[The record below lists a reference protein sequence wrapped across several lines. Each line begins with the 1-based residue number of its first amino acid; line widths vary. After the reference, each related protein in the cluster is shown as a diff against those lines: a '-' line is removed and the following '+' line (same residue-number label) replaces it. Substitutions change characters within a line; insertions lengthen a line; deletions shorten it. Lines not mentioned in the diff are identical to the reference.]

1 MRTIYLHGALRKRFA
16 PSFTLAVDT
25 PAEAFRALISQLP
38 DFREAIAK
46 GEWRVIRGRRRGG
59 MAIDEREL
67 GLRFG
72 REEEMHILPAPKG
85 RKSGGG
91 GKILIGAVILVAAIF
106 TYGAALGYF
115 GAGAA
120 TALGSTAGTT
130 VSGTMAG
137 GALATTAATTWT
149 ASAAVSQLA
158 IGAGLMGAS
167 MMLQGVSALLSPQPK
182 PNRFLETEQRQSFM
196 FTGPVNS
203 GGQGQVMPLI
213 YGGPIRVGSIVGSA
227 QIRSE
232 SVELTT
238 EATTQTY
245 SKSGVLQGAST

>member
-1 MRTIYLHGALRKRFA
+1 MRTIYLHGALRKQFA
-16 PSFTLAVDT
+16 PSYELAVDT
-25 PAEAFRALISQLP
+25 PSEAFRALISQLP
-38 DFREAIAK
+38 GFRAAIEK

-85 RKSGGG
+85 RKSQGGT
-91 GKILIGAVILVAAIF
+91 KVLIGAVILVAAIF
-106 TYGAALGYF
+106 TYGAAIGWF
-115 GAGAA
+115 GGAVAGGMGSTFTAAGAGAA
-120 TALGSTAGTT
+120 GLSGAAAGTW
-130 VSGTMAG
+130 A
-137 GALATTAATTWT
+137 

-182 PNRFLETEQRQSFM
+182 PNRALETEQKQSFM

-238 EATTQTY
+238 AAETQTF
-245 SKSGVLQGAST
+245 SKNGILGGISV